1 MSNLNAQLVIEKLK
15 LKPHPEGGH
24 YRQTFKDSVTV
35 LLNDNSGRN
44 RSALTD
50 IYFLLSQGEKSRL
63 HKVNQTEIWHFY
75 SGAPLFLYDLSENL
89 ETLEVIEL
97 GKGFDF
103 KYAVKPNHWQGA
115 VSTGE
120 YSLVGCTV
128 APGFEFD
135 DFSFL
140 SDSGESAEIVA
151 DKYPNL
157 AFLI

>member
-1 MSNLNAQLVIEKLK
+1 MSNLNAHLVIEKLK

-24 YRQTFKDSVTV
+24 YRQTFKDTATV
-35 LLNDNSGRN
+35 LLNDNSGRT

-50 IYFLLSQGEKSRL
+50 IYFMLSQGEKSRV
-63 HKVNQTEIWHFY
+63 HKVNQAEIWHFY
-75 SGAPLFLYDLSENL
+75 AGAPLFLYDLSEDL
-89 ETLEVIEL
+89 ETLDIIEL
-97 GKGFDF
+97 GKGLNF

-115 VSTGE
+115 ISTGE

-128 APGFEFD
+128 APGFEFE

-140 SDSGESAEIVA
+140 SDCGELAGKVTE
-151 DKYPNL
+151 KYPNL